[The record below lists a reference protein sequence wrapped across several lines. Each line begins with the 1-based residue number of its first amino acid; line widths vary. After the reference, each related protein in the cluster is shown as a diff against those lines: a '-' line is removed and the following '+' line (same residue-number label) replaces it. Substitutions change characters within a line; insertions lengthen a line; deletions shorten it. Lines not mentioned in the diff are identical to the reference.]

1 MQKTLYIGLDVH
13 KVSISVS
20 VAEDGRDGPVRFVG
34 NIPNTPMDVAKL
46 AKRLAKDRQK
56 LEFCYEAGCCGY
68 GVHRQLTDLGHGCM
82 VVAPSR
88 IPRMPGDRIKND
100 RRDAQKLAVLHRSG
114 DLTAVWIPDAT
125 HEAMRDLAHAR
136 ISATQQLMRCRQ
148 QLLSFLLRHGR
159 QYPASG
165 KHWTNKHRRW
175 LATQTF
181 EQPAHQI
188 VFQDYMEAILI
199 AQERRDGL
207 IRRIGDLLP
216 NWSMGPL
223 VKALRALRGLD
234 TLAAVTFAAAVGD
247 VSRFETPRKLMAYLG
262 LVPSQH
268 SSGERIVHGG
278 LTKTGNR
285 DARRMLIEAAWSYRY
300 PARVAREKME
310 VIEKLPKSIRDTAWK
325 AQTRLCAKY
334 RRLVGRGKKPV
345 VATAAIAREL
355 SGFIW
360 AIGQEVKPAMT

>member
-13 KVSISVS
+13 KLSISVA
-20 VAEDGRDGPVRFVG
+20 VAEDGRDGIIRFVG
-34 NIPNTPMDVAKL
+34 DIPNTPTDVAKL
-46 AKRLAKDRQK
+46 AKRLSKDNHK

-68 GVHRQLTDLGHGCM
+68 GVYRQIIDLGHKCM

-114 DLTAVWIPDAT
+114 DLTAVWVPDAA
-125 HEAMRDLAHAR
+125 HEAVRDLAHAR
-136 ISATQQLMRCRQ
+136 IVAMQQLMRSRQ

-165 KHWTNKHRRW
+165 KHWTKKHRRW

-181 EQPAHQI
+181 GQPAHQV

-207 IRRIGDLLP
+207 VRRIDDMLP

-223 VKALRALRGLD
+223 VVALRALRGID
-234 TLAAVTFAAAVGD
+234 TLTAVSFAAAVGD

-268 SSGERIVHGG
+268 SSGECIVHGR
-278 LTKTGNR
+278 LTKTGNH

-310 VIEKLPKSIRDTAWK
+310 VIEKLPKSVRDTAWK
-325 AQTRLCAKY
+325 AQTRLCTKF
-334 RRLVGRGKKPV
+334 RRLLANGKKPT
-345 VATAAIAREL
+345 VAVAAIAREL

-360 AIGQEVKPAMT
+360 AIGHEVKPAML